1 MKHKKKRPWKT
12 WKCFV
17 DLNRLL
23 LLGELLL
30 LREAEMQVVQVT
42 VAQQQPWSS
51 KLSSCNKSANLKFNI
66 LFSSLKNPE
75 SIRRITVRGRL
86 KTFKSRYHLRS
97 NSVGRVHGTTGIHKS
112 RGTAFWGHTLSHLS
126 PSLQVTGENPT
137 IYKFKPLKSGRLE
150 K

>member
-1 MKHKKKRPWKT
+1 MKHKKKWPWKR

-17 DLNRLL
+17 DFNGFL

-42 VAQQQPWSS
+42 VAQQQPWIS
-51 KLSSCNKSANLKFNI
+51 KPSSCNKSANLKFNI
-66 LFSSLKNPE
+66 LFGSLKNTE
-75 SIRRITVRGRL
+75 SIRRVTVRGRL
-86 KTFKSRYHLRS
+86 KTFKSRYHLC

-126 PSLQVTGENPT
+126 PTLQVTGENPT
-137 IYKFKPLKSGRLE
+137 IYKFKPLKSGRLD